1 MKILVPTDFSDL
13 SLKAFEAANKYA
25 ELFDGKIYPMHSHIP
40 VTEMDEPY
48 ALGMGSNVYHNYEEV
63 EQSISERLQEIADE
77 NVDENKL
84 GDIIVSMGNPAQ
96 AIITEAEGYDLIVLS
111 THGRTGFKRFLLG
124 SVAEKVL
131 RLAQIPVLVVE
142 DESDLGDLK
151 NILVTTDFSD
161 NANAAYPH
169 ALDIAKKTGGNVT
182 ILHVLSTDYY
192 DEDVDVDTKPDK
204 NIKKI
209 RDQRVKLIEKN
220 YFHTLKDKV
229 SSEVVWYDG
238 SPHEAIYAHVKE
250 KNYNLIV
257 MSTVGRTGIKYL
269 MLGSTT
275 ANVVRNVNTAVLSVR
290 PPKQSTA
297 KED

>member
-48 ALGMGSNVYHNYEEV
+48 ALGMSSNVYHNYDEV
-63 EQSISERLQEIADE
+63 EQSISERLQEIADQNIE
-77 NVDENKL
+77 KNKL

-96 AIITEAEGYDLIVLS
+96 AIVSESEDFDLIVLS

-131 RLAQIPVLVVE
+131 RMAKIPVLVVE

-169 ALDIAKKTGGNVT
+169 ALEIAKKTDGNITV
-182 ILHVLSTDYY
+182 LHILSTDFY
-192 DEDVDVDTKPDK
+192 DEDEKPDK

-220 YFHTLKDKV
+220 YFHELKDNVK
-229 SSEVVWYDG
+229 SEVLMYDG
-238 SPHEAIYAHVKE
+238 SPHEAIYEHVKE

-257 MSTVGRTGIKYL
+257 MSTVGRTGIRYL
-269 MLGSTT
+269 MMGSTT

-290 PPKQSTA
+290 PPKSPS
-297 KED
+297 KEDK

>member
-48 ALGMGSNVYHNYEEV
+48 ALGMSSNVYHNYDEV
-63 EQSISERLQEIADE
+63 EQSISERLQEIADQNIE
-77 NVDENKL
+77 KNKL

-96 AIITEAEGYDLIVLS
+96 AIVSESEDFDLIVLS

-131 RLAQIPVLVVE
+131 RMAKIPVLVVE

-169 ALDIAKKTGGNVT
+169 ALEIAKKTNGNITV
-182 ILHVLSTDYY
+182 LHILSTDFY
-192 DEDVDVDTKPDK
+192 DEDEKPDK

-220 YFHTLKDKV
+220 YFQELKDNVK
-229 SSEVVWYDG
+229 SEVLMHDG
-238 SPHEAIYAHVKE
+238 SPHEAIYEHVKE

-257 MSTVGRTGIKYL
+257 MSTVGRTGIRYL
-269 MLGSTT
+269 MMGSTT

-290 PPKQSTA
+290 PPKSPS
-297 KED
+297 KEDK